1 MARKPL
7 RRKKE
12 IVNHPVN
19 KETVR
24 RIIEE
29 STVHKSAFKKNSNEK
44 DEWFIDYFV
53 TEKKRV
59 AEEIKRCGDIAKTIE
74 KANNWLNANLNNVEK
89 LAVFIYTTRTI
100 KNKSPYCYPLFASD
114 TRGLEL
120 DSWLASIVENYKD
133 RAKNLLKD
141 KDIWESADHKKY
153 YNLANNIIS
162 ICDND
167 LEKGKKMAT
176 LIIDHNN
183 DGEWC

>member
-24 RIIEE
+24 KIIEE
-29 STVHKSAFKKNSNEK
+29 STVLKSAFKKNSNEK

-59 AEEIKRCGDIAKTIE
+59 TEEIKRCGDIAKTIE
-74 KANNWLNANLNNVEK
+74 KANNWLNANLSNVEK
-89 LAVFIYTTRTI
+89 LAVFIYTTRTA
-100 KNKSPYCYPLFASD
+100 KNKPLYCYPLFASD
-114 TRGLEL
+114 ISNRNLEL

-141 KDIWESADHKKY
+141 KDIWESADHKEY

-162 ICDND
+162 ICGND
-167 LEKGKKMAT
+167 LEKSKKIAT
-176 LIIDHNN
+176 LIINTNN
-183 DGEWC
+183 I